1 MSAQQF
7 PKQPHNVKILWY
19 GSRSRLPTE
28 VTITPAPCACAPSS
42 SNAESTSPLAASRWL
57 TGSSSR
63 MKSKGWHKQRMN
75 ATRCC
80 CPNESFPAGV
90 SRLPAIPQ
98 LRAGARS
105 GPRQKVGKF
114 VLQREILRHGQ
125 FPEQPQV
132 LKEQAQRPA
141 AQFAPLR
148 HGKRPAVRSVEQD
161 AARIVGSGPVQKTAQ
176 RRLSGSRSG
185 FDQIILPLAECH
197 VMQPQVRFRRLRIA
211 RKGVR
216 QHLLQSNRLHTSS
229 VSGKRPF
236 FEDGRFSVSTDITN
250 SLPAR
255 TDESARRSCR
265 KWS

>member
-1 MSAQQF
+1 MAHRLVEQDEIEGLAQTADECDALLL
-7 PKQPHNVKILWY
+7 PERELP
-19 GSRSRLPTE
+19 GRS
-28 VTITPAPCACAPSS
+28 I
-42 SNAESTSPLAASRWL
+42 PLVGDPRSFEQAL
-57 TGSSSR
+57 DPV
-63 MKSKGWHKQRMN
+63 
-75 ATRCC
+75 RC
-80 CPNESFPAGV
+80 
-90 SRLPAIPQ
+90 
-98 LRAGARS
+98 
-105 GPRQKVGKF
+105 QKVGKF

-125 FPEQPQV
+125 LPEQTQV
-132 LKEQAQRPA
+132 LKEHAQRPA

-148 HGKRPAVRSVEQD
+148 YGKRPAVRSVEQD

-185 FDQIILPLAECH
+185 FDQIILPFAECH

-211 RKGVR
+211 RKDVR

-229 VSGKRPF
+229 ISGKAAVLRGRPL
-236 FEDGRFSVSTDITN
+236 FSVSTDITN

>member
-1 MSAQQF
+1 MTAQQF

-75 ATRCC
+75 AT
-80 CPNESFPAGV
+80 P
-90 SRLPAIPQ
+90 
-98 LRAGARS
+98 
-105 GPRQKVGKF
+105 
-114 VLQREILRHGQ
+114 
-125 FPEQPQV
+125 PEQTQV
-132 LKEQAQRPA
+132 LKEHAQRPA

-148 HGKRPAVRSVEQD
+148 YGKRPAVRSVEQD
-161 AARIVGSGPVQKTAQ
+161 ATRIVGSGPVQKTAQ

-211 RKGVR
+211 SKGVR

-229 VSGKRPF
+229 ISGKAAVLRGRPL
-236 FEDGRFSVSTDITN
+236 FSVSTDITN